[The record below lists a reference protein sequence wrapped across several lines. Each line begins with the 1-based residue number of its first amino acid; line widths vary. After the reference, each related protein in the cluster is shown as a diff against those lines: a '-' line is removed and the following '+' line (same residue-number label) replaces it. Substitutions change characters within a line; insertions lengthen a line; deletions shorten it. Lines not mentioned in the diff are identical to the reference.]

1 VNGQT
6 GAAVVLDASAL
17 LALLRHEDG
26 GERVAEELP
35 RGAAISALNW
45 AEVLARLIDLGGDPA
60 EIAARALPAAAA
72 GAVEVVPFDEAGAR
86 ESARLRPKT
95 RRLGLSLA
103 ARAALA
109 LAKTRG
115 VPVLTADR
123 AWRSLRLPIK
133 IEVIR

>member
-1 VNGQT
+1 MNGAPT
-6 GAAVVLDASAL
+6 PAVVLDGSAL

-26 GERVAEELP
+26 GERVAQALP

-45 AEVLARLIDLGGDPA
+45 AEVLARLVDLGGDPA

-72 GAVEVVPFDEAGAR
+72 AAVEVVPFDDAGAR
-86 ESARLRPKT
+86 ETARLRAKT
-95 RRLGLSLA
+95 RSLGLSLGD
-103 ARAALA
+103 RAALA
-109 LAKTRG
+109 LAKSRG
-115 VPVLTADR
+115 IPVLTADR